1 MDYLNIY
8 SELFNANYN
17 EYGGSEKSIQYC
29 INFIKKNNIKT
40 LIDISTGTG
49 TFPKFV
55 SKEIKNINITCTDLN
70 KFNDLNNKFI
80 IVDLSKNEDLKKIET
95 NGYELLTCL
104 DVLEHLDKSFIDNI
118 LMNFAR
124 ISKNVILTIAN
135 HSDIQNDIEL
145 HTIIEN
151 MSYWGPEIEKYFN
164 IVNQES
170 YDFPQDDDNINYL
183 YAVTLKSKTIE
194 NHIYNKYINN

>member
-8 SELFNANYN
+8 SKLFNANYN
-17 EYGGSEKSIQYC
+17 QYGGSEKSIEC
-29 INFIKKNNIKT
+29 SIDFIKKNNIKT

-55 SKEIKNINITCTDLN
+55 SKEITDINITCTDLK
-70 KFNDLNNKFI
+70 KFNDLNYEFI
-80 IVDLSKNEDLKKIET
+80 SVDLSKNEDLEKIKT

-104 DVLEHLDKSFIDNI
+104 DVLEHLDKSFIDNV
-118 LMNFAR
+118 LKHFAR

-135 HSDIQNDIEL
+135 HSDIQNGIEL

-151 MSYWGPEIEKYFN
+151 MDYWRPVIENYFH
-164 IVNQES
+164 IVKLES
-170 YDFPQDDDNINYL
+170 YDFTQKNNSVNYL
-183 YAVTLKSKTIE
+183 YLLTLKSK
-194 NHIYNKYINN
+194 N

>member
-17 EYGGSEKSIQYC
+17 EYGGSEKSIEYS
-29 INFIKKNNIKT
+29 IDFIKKNNVKT

-55 SKEIKNINITCTDLN
+55 SKEITDINITCTDLN
-70 KFNDLNNKFI
+70 KFNDLNHEFI
-80 IVDLSKNEDLKKIET
+80 SVDLSKNEDLEKIKT

-104 DVLEHLDKSFIDNI
+104 DVLEHLDKSFIDNV
-118 LMNFAR
+118 LKNFAR

-135 HSDIQNDIEL
+135 HSDIQNGIEL

-151 MSYWGPEIEKYFN
+151 MDYWKPVIENYFD
-164 IVNQES
+164 IVNLES
-170 YDFPQDDDNINYL
+170 YDFPQNNNCVNYL
-183 YAVTLKSKTIE
+183 YALTLKSK
-194 NHIYNKYINN
+194 N